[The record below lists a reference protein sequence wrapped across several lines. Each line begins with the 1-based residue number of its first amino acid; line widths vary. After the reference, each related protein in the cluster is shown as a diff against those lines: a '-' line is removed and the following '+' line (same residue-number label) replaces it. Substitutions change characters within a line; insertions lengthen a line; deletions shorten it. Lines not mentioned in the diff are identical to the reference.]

1 MRSNKKI
8 RSTSRRRKSNIKK
21 TKRSIKT
28 SSAKKNS
35 NKKNEVVEVRITGW
49 RDEVQTKNLIKIVK
63 REYKKGTKK
72 IIALDQIDYQ
82 QHAKYDVNELMKKI
96 NNKDTKNLLKC
107 YNKWY
112 KFW

>member
-1 MRSNKKI
+1 MPLNSNKKI
-8 RSTSRRRKSNIKK
+8 RSTPRKRSIKK
-21 TKRSIKT
+21 SIKT

-35 NKKNEVVEVRITGW
+35 NKNKDVVEVRIPGW
-49 RDEVQTKNLIKIVK
+49 REEIQTQNLIKIVK

-96 NNKDTKNLLKC
+96 NNKDTKDLLKC
-107 YNKWY
+107 YFKWY